1 MNQEIRCGDYL
12 QAIGAGRRELSFN
25 AILPPLGR
33 DAQGRPIPPP
43 APGPIRLH
51 PDEIAGLLRPYVSI
65 RFMDQVKTV
74 MPLALYVA
82 LFQILILRQL
92 VDDSWLITAG
102 LFAVSGVEAVPAE
115 PAADRALDR
124 PDGDR
129 HALRS
134 ARNRPTV
141 PLGGR
146 AYEKRVS

>member
-1 MNQEIRCGDYL
+1 V
-12 QAIGAGRRELSFN
+12 
-25 AILPPLGR
+25 
-33 DAQGRPIPPP
+33 PPP

-51 PDEIAGLLRPYVSI
+51 PDEIAGLLRPYVWV
-65 RFMDQVKTV
+65 RFIDQVKAV
-74 MPLALYVA
+74 VPLALYLA

-92 VDDSWLITAG
+92 VEDSWLITAG

-124 PDGDR
+124 PDSNR
-129 HALRS
+129 HAFRS

-146 AYEKRVS
+146 AYETRVS